1 MSGKNV
7 YKSVTNVLSLILEI
21 SFKVLR
27 AKKAANDKEMNKII
41 SILILLL
48 IVCIGLSYEQN
59 QQKGDENCE
68 TMPSEIHLIK
78 EEYDELGRLQRT
90 CNGEVF
96 VNKCEG
102 LCNSQVQPSV
112 ITPTGFLKV

>member
-1 MSGKNV
+1 
-7 YKSVTNVLSLILEI
+7 
-21 SFKVLR
+21 
-27 AKKAANDKEMNKII
+27 MNKII
-41 SILILLL
+41 SILTLLL
-48 IVCIGLSYEQN
+48 IVCIGLSFEQN

-112 ITPTGFLKV
+112 ITPTGFLKVRFFFLVVLDF

>member
-1 MSGKNV
+1 
-7 YKSVTNVLSLILEI
+7 
-21 SFKVLR
+21 
-27 AKKAANDKEMNKII
+27 MNKIFFI
-41 SILILLL
+41 VILLFF
-48 IVCIGLSYEQN
+48 VYIGLSFEQN

-112 ITPTGFLKV
+112 ITPTGFLKVFFFFIFSFKFSKKKLNIFFKGVLLLS